1 MQSYQINQ
9 KKACFKSPK
18 YKSSEQAFT
27 FSQRWQEKWQLRFN
41 PVKCK
46 VLHISGN
53 DNPLNMYSLDGIE
66 LETIESEKDLDLIV
80 NNKLDFGDQIK
91 NCLSKANK
99 MIAWISRN
107 IICKSKDVMVLIY
120 RSLIRPH
127 LEYCVQAWS
136 PNPRFGNWGLILSI
150 EKVQRKFTRLI
161 NDIGTL
167 PYGARLQSLNLTT
180 LAERRIRGDLIEVFK
195 IVRGIVNYG
204 QNMFRMSRSNLNILS
219 RGSKVSNLRRDF
231 FSERVINHWNG
242 LPTNVKLSTS
252 VDTFKVNLEVYKQKS
267 IKDSLDGNDGKF
279 WEVSEHVLNRI
290 ETPSYLA
297 GRPAFSQY
305 LEDNPW
311 SARRKGINIFR
322 SQQ

>member
-1 MQSYQINQ
+1 MSIDQIDLTVSYMAGSKKMRHCTQSEDDLKLIANASRFDIVDADL
-9 KKACFKSPK
+9 KAL
-18 YKSSEQAFT
+18 E
-27 FSQRWQEKWQLRFN
+27 RWQEKWQLRFN

-46 VLHISGN
+46 VLHICGN
-53 DNPLNMYSLDGIE
+53 DNPFNIYSLDGIE
-66 LETIESEKDLDLIV
+66 LETIESEKDLGLIV

-219 RGSKVSNLRRDF
+219 RGSKVSNLRKDF
-231 FSERVINHWNG
+231 FSERVINH
-242 LPTNVKLSTS
+242 
-252 VDTFKVNLEVYKQKS
+252 
-267 IKDSLDGNDGKF
+267 
-279 WEVSEHVLNRI
+279 
-290 ETPSYLA
+290 
-297 GRPAFSQY
+297 
-305 LEDNPW
+305 
-311 SARRKGINIFR
+311 
-322 SQQ
+322 